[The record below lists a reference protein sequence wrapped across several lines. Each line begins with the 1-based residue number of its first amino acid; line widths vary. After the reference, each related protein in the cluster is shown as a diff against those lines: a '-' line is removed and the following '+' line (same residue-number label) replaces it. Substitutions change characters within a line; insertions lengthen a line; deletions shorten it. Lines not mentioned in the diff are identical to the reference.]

1 MAKETYSTTKIFPKS
16 ETYSLTSQMQ
26 RSAVSVPSNIAEGT
40 AKRTD
45 KHFLQYLDNAL
56 GSAFEWE
63 TQLIIAFEIGYVS
76 KETFEHLE
84 RKVQSIQGMITRFM
98 ENIEKIFLKI

>member
-1 MAKETYSTTKIFPKS
+1 MAARHNFRKLTIWKEGIELAKETYSTTKIFPKS

-45 KHFLQYLDNAL
+45 KHLLQYLDNAL
-56 GSAFEWE
+56 VSAFKWKP
-63 TQLIIAFEIGYVS
+63 S
-76 KETFEHLE
+76 
-84 RKVQSIQGMITRFM
+84 
-98 ENIEKIFLKI
+98 